1 MKGFFITEEQYNKMV
16 ESYDKVAAELDQIKK
31 QEKKEYTVSN
41 LDKIREYVEEL
52 SFLVDT
58 LYVFVDGIKEEKAQ
72 NGLYG
77 LEEVFREI
85 IVQLETLLSKRE
97 V

>member
-1 MKGFFITEEQYNKMV
+1 MV

-31 QEKKEYTVSN
+31 LEKKEYTVSN